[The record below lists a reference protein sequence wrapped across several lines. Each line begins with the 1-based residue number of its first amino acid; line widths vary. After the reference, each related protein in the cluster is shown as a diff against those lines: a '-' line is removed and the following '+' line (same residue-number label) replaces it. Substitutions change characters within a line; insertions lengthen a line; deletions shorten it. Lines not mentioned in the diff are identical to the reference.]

1 MRDLAW
7 LGRTFFT
14 LVLPSC
20 PPDRVILRPHA
31 RCEFRSGR
39 QLPDRRTHPPHLISL
54 LPYTATHSSNI
65 TVAISLYFPISFPTS
80 SASCERKAQPRRSF
94 LGPVMSENQ
103 VTFVRNVRIP
113 AEAIATTTLA
123 TLAVLLRFFSRWMKG
138 LRYKRDDWMLAAS
151 MVSKGPATQ
160 GVESLLTRPRFF
172 YSRCCSSS

>member
-1 MRDLAW
+1 MLS
-7 LGRTFFT
+7 F
-14 LVLPSC
+14 C
-20 PPDRVILRPHA
+20 PPDRVTPRPHA

-39 QLPDRRTHPPHLISL
+39 HLPDRRSYPPHLISL
-54 LPYTATHSSNI
+54 LRYTATHSSYI
-65 TVAISLYFPISFPTS
+65 TATISPSFAISFPNS
-80 SASCERKAQPRRSF
+80 SASCEREAQPRRSF
-94 LGPVMSENQ
+94 FGPVMSENH

-138 LRYKRDDWMLAAS
+138 LRYKRDDWMLATS